1 VSSSNLSAV
10 TKDASNQ
17 AIAGR
22 TRVAGIYYT
31 CDSAASSFTLHNGDD
46 DQAEALLTIKTP
58 DASGATDVILPD
70 MGILFDKGVYVDF
83 EDAQVLS
90 VTLFF
95 YGGASVPDPTP
106 PPP

>member
-10 TKDASNQ
+10 TKTASNI

-22 TRVAGIYYT
+22 TRVAGLYYT
-31 CDSAASSFTLHNGDD
+31 CDTAASSFTLHNGNDNT
-46 DQAEALLTIKTP
+46 APALLTINTP
-58 DASGATDVILPD
+58 DAAGATDVILPD
-70 MGILFDKGVYVDF
+70 MGILFDQGVYIDF
-83 EDAQVLS
+83 ADAEILS

-95 YGGASVPDPTP
+95 YGGAAVADP